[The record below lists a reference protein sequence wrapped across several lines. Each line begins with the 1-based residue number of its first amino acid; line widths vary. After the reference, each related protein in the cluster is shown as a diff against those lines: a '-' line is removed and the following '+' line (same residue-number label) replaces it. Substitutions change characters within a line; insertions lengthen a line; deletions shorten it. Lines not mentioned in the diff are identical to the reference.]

1 MQEMRFPSSNDS
13 TIKAFAVLLINLN
26 NPGFP
31 DMDKISFNILLSFCV
46 LLLVGKSTNQCLK
59 VKAMKYLF
67 F

>member
-1 MQEMRFPSSNDS
+1 
-13 TIKAFAVLLINLN
+13 LINLN

-31 DMDKISFNILLSFCV
+31 DMDKISFNIFLSFCV